1 MKTQS
6 RYTQLDYQERQTI
19 AIARQQGLSIRAIAR
34 VLNLTVSIKSWHYL
48 DFFIFYVRNDGCH

>member
-34 VLNLTVSIKSWHYL
+34 VLNRSASTISREIT
-48 DFFIFYVRNDGCH
+48 RNASGPT